1 MKKIEKKFNNKIF
14 RINNFKSLGENIL
27 KIIKS
32 ISSYGVPSYAAETSF
47 FIVLSFAPA
56 LLFIS
61 SILKYVSF
69 FNREIFILID
79 ETFPDYIAINVK
91 NILHEI
97 LEKNGQ
103 ILPIYGL
110 LALWSAGNGIKCMI
124 KGLNKIYG
132 VKEERNWLALRI
144 EGAIYTFVFTVVI
157 LFLATLS
164 FFNGKIKTIIK
175 WFPNDIEFIREIHM
189 IAENA
194 SVVTI
199 VVLIIFFTS
208 LYTFLPNKK
217 VKWVKQLRGGIFCTL
232 GWEIFSILLSI
243 YVEKFGGFSL
253 YGSLNTIAI
262 VMIWLYGSICLFF
275 IGGIINHK
283 KVTREI

>member
-47 FIVLSFAPA
+47 FMLLSFAPA

-79 ETFPDYIAINVK
+79 ETFP
-91 NILHEI
+91 
-97 LEKNGQ
+97 
-103 ILPIYGL
+103 
-110 LALWSAGNGIKCMI
+110 
-124 KGLNKIYG
+124 
-132 VKEERNWLALRI
+132 
-144 EGAIYTFVFTVVI
+144 
-157 LFLATLS
+157 
-164 FFNGKIKTIIK
+164 
-175 WFPNDIEFIREIHM
+175 NDIAFIREIHTM
-189 IAENA
+189 AENA

-199 VVLIIFFTS
+199 VVLILIFTS

-217 VKWVKQLRGGIFCTL
+217 VKWAKQLRGGIFCTL

-262 VMIWLYGSICLFF
+262 VMSWLYGSIYLFF

-283 KVTREI
+283 KQYK